1 MGYGLFKKNTGIGK
15 LKEKIVGNRN
25 KRLLRW
31 PFLYL
36 LGREAVRRGLI
47 KFPYR
52 ANAMLVEY
60 GMEHLRKAYQRKTA
74 LVWSSAF
81 SPTELFYA
89 LGVNHFS
96 PEVTAAVTASFGFQE
111 KLLKEAETNWWG
123 RDSCSF
129 HRCAMGGILLDYFP
143 RPRAFCA
150 STHLCDGGVLL
161 FNNLAARYRLPML
174 LLDIPLRQDQYSL
187 DYVVR
192 QLKEIISALE
202 ACSGKKMQEERLEEA
217 VACADAARRELE
229 VVNRWRSHPLSLFG
243 ARQALAY
250 LYLYH
255 NGVGSP
261 VTPKIYN
268 TLAHELHMK
277 INEAAT
283 TGAKPPRYRL
293 LWLHL
298 PPLFRGNNILAYLEE
313 QGAKVVFEEFSH
325 VYWGPMEPHKP
336 LEAIARRML
345 AHFGY
350 GPIERRLHVIKTMA
364 ENFAVDGVI
373 HFSHWGCRQNSGS
386 LKIIRDYLRREGIP
400 LLLLDG
406 DCADSRNNAP
416 GQLRTRIDGF
426 LEMLAK

>member
-1 MGYGLFKKNTGIGK
+1 MTYGFFNINSGIGK
-15 LKEKIVGNRN
+15 LKEIIVQTRN

-31 PFLYL
+31 PFLYF
-36 LGREAVRRGLI
+36 LGREAVRRGLL

-60 GMEHLRKAYQRKTA
+60 GLEQLSKAYQRKGV

-81 SPTELFYA
+81 FPTELFYA

-96 PEVTAAVTASFGFQE
+96 PEVTAAVSASFGFQE

-123 RDSCSF
+123 RDNCSF

-143 RPRAFCA
+143 RPHAFCA

-161 FNNLAARYRLPML
+161 FNNLAARYRLPLL
-174 LLDIPLRQDQYSL
+174 LLDIPLRQDRHSL
-187 DYVVR
+187 DYVLR
-192 QLKEIISALE
+192 QLKEIIAALE
-202 ACSGKKMQEERLEEA
+202 NYSGKKMQEERLEEA
-217 VACADAARRELE
+217 VACAEAARRELE
-229 VVNRWRSHPLSLFG
+229 EVNHWRSNPLSPFG

-250 LYLYH
+250 LYLYF

-268 TLAHELHMK
+268 TLAQELKMK
-277 INEAAT
+277 INEAAANGT
-283 TGAKPPRYRL
+283 KPPRCRL

-313 QGAKVVFEEFSH
+313 KGAKVVFEEFSH
-325 VYWGPMEPHKP
+325 VYWEPMEQRKP
-336 LEAIARRML
+336 LEAIAWRML
-345 AHFGY
+345 SHFGH

-364 ENFAVDGVI
+364 ERFAVDGVI

-386 LKIIRDYLRREGIP
+386 VRIIRDYLRREGIP

-416 GQLRTRIDGF
+416 GQLHTRIDGF
-426 LEMLAK
+426 LEMLA